1 MRNKYIHFS
10 LGTGDFCT
18 FTVVCLEA
26 VGVHVGG
33 GGGGLVQ
40 NLPRIRFS
48 VVQLHDFKKTG
59 IMASCVVTS
68 PLKRQNKK
76 T

>member
-40 NLPRIRFS
+40 NLTRIRFS
-48 VVQLHDFKKTG
+48 VVQLHDLKKT
-59 IMASCVVTS
+59 
-68 PLKRQNKK
+68 KK
-76 T
+76 KNRNNGLLCSNIPS